1 MERLIFNTPY
11 TYKNEDHLPVPSL
24 LPSLTVPDQ
33 SYSIREILQKFA
45 LGQALPIDTSNSV
58 YEDDVDCD
66 STDLLPEQMNDV
78 DFFDKVEIAK
88 QAASRRK
95 ALEAE
100 LEELKN
106 PKPPVDPPVD
116 PPVPAE

>member
-1 MERLIFNTPY
+1 MERLLFNTPY
-11 TYKNEDHLPVPSL
+11 TYKDDDHIPVRSL

-45 LGQALPIDTSNSV
+45 LGQALPINTSNSV
-58 YEDDVDCD
+58 YEDSLDSD

-95 ALEAE
+95 SLEME
-100 LEELKN
+100 LEESKK
-106 PKPPVDPPVD
+106 PKPPVDPRLS
-116 PPVPAE
+116 

>member
-45 LGQALPIDTSNSV
+45 LGQALPIDTTNSV